1 MGRKRRFGSSADDD
15 PSPKRNAKK
24 ISCFLSLSFPL
35 FLTFYLS
42 FFPSLLYL
50 FLSLSLCRGKIRTST
65 DKDVCWRGWGIF
77 ERSREFRKPIW
88 CQCDQRYS
96 QGKEITFFNLAFGD
110 QLVFVL
116 SKIKKLV
123 INKVVS
129 TFFSLTYC
137 ILTS

>member
-1 MGRKRRFGSSADDD
+1 
-15 PSPKRNAKK
+15 
-24 ISCFLSLSFPL
+24 
-35 FLTFYLS
+35 
-42 FFPSLLYL
+42 
-50 FLSLSLCRGKIRTST
+50 
-65 DKDVCWRGWGIF
+65 
-77 ERSREFRKPIW
+77 
-88 CQCDQRYS
+88 
-96 QGKEITFFNLAFGD
+96 LAFGD